1 MMAGKIVLGS
11 YASYVQVAM
20 EALRNTYHPE
30 CKITANG
37 NHALSCV
44 YIGFDAF
51 QEGILSKLN
60 TAWPGFNLEIQKGVS
75 NETDVVVDAV
85 EGSASHEWVDITSH
99 GYREA
104 PAQC

>member
-1 MMAGKIVLGS
+1 MTGKIVLRG
-11 YASYVQVAM
+11 YVSYVQVDM
-20 EALRNTYHPE
+20 EALGSTYHPE
-30 CKITANG
+30 CKITVNG
-37 NHALSCV
+37 NHALSGV

-85 EGSASHEWVDITSH
+85 EDSDSHEWVDITSH

>member
-1 MMAGKIVLGS
+1 MTAEEIVLGG
-11 YASYVQVAM
+11 YASYVQGDM
-20 EALRNTYHPE
+20 EALGSVYHPE
-30 CKITANG
+30 CKITVNG
-37 NHALSCV
+37 NHTLSGV

>member
-1 MMAGKIVLGS
+1 MPFMYKQAWKRQEV
-11 YASYVQVAM
+11 
-20 EALRNTYHPE
+20 TYHLE

-51 QEGILSKLN
+51 QEGILSELN

>member
-1 MMAGKIVLGS
+1 MSG
-11 YASYVQVAM
+11 
-20 EALRNTYHPE
+20 
-30 CKITANG
+30 
-37 NHALSCV
+37 V

-85 EGSASHEWVDITSH
+85 EGSASHEWVDISPMGTGKPQHSAEVPDTVGEFNPRLDPIQSIH
-99 GYREA
+99 T
-104 PAQC
+104 QH

>member
-1 MMAGKIVLGS
+1 MAGKIVLEG
-11 YASYVQVAM
+11 YASYVQVGM
-20 EALRNTYHPE
+20 EVLRNTYHTK

-44 YIGFDAF
+44 YIGFDTF

>member
-11 YASYVQVAM
+11 YASYVQVGM
-20 EALRNTYHPE
+20 EALGSNLSSGVQN
-30 CKITANG
+30 TANG
-37 NHALSCV
+37 NHALSGV

-51 QEGILSKLN
+51 QKGILSKLN